1 MHLEPKLEYL
11 FKRLRDRM
19 GEQALTSI
27 IEQLY
32 NFTIIE
38 KQSPSKLITR
48 LKSRRGRRKIER
60 YLNIKK
66 S

>member
-1 MHLEPKLEYL
+1 MEPKLEYL